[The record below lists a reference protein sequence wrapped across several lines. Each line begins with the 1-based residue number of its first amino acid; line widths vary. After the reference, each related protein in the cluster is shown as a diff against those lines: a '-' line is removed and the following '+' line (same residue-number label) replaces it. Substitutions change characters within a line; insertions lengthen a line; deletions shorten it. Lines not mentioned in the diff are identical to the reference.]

1 MPKIRLHLRILVP
14 PSVAVTTL
22 VSSCKKVFKQAN
34 VSIVVKSKIVL
45 DKLSSSDQVK
55 FTAVK
60 VFNNCKSAS
69 VTTEQEALFALAPG
83 IDPTDIVI
91 FLVHSTDRAVDGCA
105 QHPAGRP
112 GAIVTALCT
121 KWTMAHEIGHL
132 LGLPH
137 VSQSSRLMFANG
149 TIGISA
155 NPPVLVQSEINQIL
169 GSSLVH

>member
-1 MPKIRLHLRILVP
+1 MPEIRLHLRVLVP
-14 PSVAVTTL
+14 PSVGVPTL
-22 VSSCKKVFKQAN
+22 VSSCEEVFRQAN
-34 VSIVVKSKIVL
+34 VSIVVKSTIVL
-45 DKLSSSDQVK
+45 NNLSNSDQVT

-69 VTTEQEALFALAPG
+69 VTREQEALFALAPG
-83 IDPTDIVI
+83 VDPADIVMV
-91 FLVHSTDRAVDGCA
+91 LVHSTDKAVDGCA

-132 LGLPH
+132 LGLSH
-137 VSQSSRLMFANG
+137 VRQSSRLMFGSG

-155 NPPVLVQSEINQIL
+155 DPPVLDQSEINQL
-169 GSSLVH
+169 RASSLVH